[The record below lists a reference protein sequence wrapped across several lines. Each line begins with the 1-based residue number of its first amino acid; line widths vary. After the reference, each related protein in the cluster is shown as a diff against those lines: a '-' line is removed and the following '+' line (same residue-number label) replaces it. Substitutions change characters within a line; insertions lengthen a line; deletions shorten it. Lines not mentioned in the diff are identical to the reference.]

1 MLGRIDDIAE
11 ICPSFLSKFQAC
23 PIFGSSNMTCTSS
36 KMRLTIG
43 SSNKC
48 GIFKWNKL
56 KCYSTASGDSVPH

>member
-23 PIFGSSNMTCTSS
+23 PIFGSSN
-36 KMRLTIG
+36 
-43 SSNKC
+43 KC